1 MKLTPTLLFLG
12 TTILLIL
19 LGILTN
25 DKNLD
30 IQLHDTYFVFNY
42 LHLSILFGFLTGVIT
57 LIYFGLEK
65 FKRPIK
71 IKTGFWHFGLFITG
85 LLTLIISINIPTTSI
100 RYYETDIP
108 SVISNIYGSTAMIL
122 IGIILFLL
130 SAIVFIYGLKKSL
143 LSKRQ

>member
-1 MKLTPTLLFLG
+1 MKLTPTFLFLG
-12 TTILLIL
+12 TTIFLLL
-19 LGILTN
+19 FGIFTS

-42 LHLSILFGFLTGVIT
+42 LHLSILFSFLTGLIA

-65 FKRPIK
+65 LKRPIQL
-71 IKTGFWHFGLFITG
+71 KTGFWHFGLFIAG
-85 LLTLIISINIPTTSI
+85 LLMLIILVNTPTTPI

-108 SVISNIYGSTAMIL
+108 YFTSNIYGLTSMIL
-122 IGIILFLL
+122 LGTILFLL
-130 SAIVFIYGLKKSL
+130 SAIVFIYGLIKSL